1 MAWIQKEIALK
12 PRARGF
18 HLVTDEIV
26 RALPEL
32 GEIRVGVAHFFV
44 QHTSASLCINENADP
59 SVRSDLERSFNELA
73 PENAP
78 YYVHT
83 TEGPDD
89 MPAHIK
95 AALIGSNVTVPITDG
110 RLNLGTWQGLYLCEH
125 RDRGGSRRVVVTI
138 SGE

>member
-32 GEIRVGVAHFFV
+32 GEIRVGVAHFFI